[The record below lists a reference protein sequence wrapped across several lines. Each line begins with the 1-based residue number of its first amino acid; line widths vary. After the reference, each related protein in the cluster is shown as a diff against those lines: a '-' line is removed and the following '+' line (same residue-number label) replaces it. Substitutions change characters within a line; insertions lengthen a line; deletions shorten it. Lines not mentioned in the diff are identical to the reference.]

1 MNQESKIKSLLDALL
16 RYFEDFNGE
25 VPYFEP
31 TKDGS
36 RYVEVIH
43 GDSRRRSGS
52 FSSVRISTP
61 CRLRRAV
68 AVRR

>member
-31 TKDGS
+31 IKDG
-36 RYVEVIH
+36 
-43 GDSRRRSGS
+43 
-52 FSSVRISTP
+52 RISTP